1 MFGSQNI
8 SKIHLQDP
16 ISNTIFS
23 AGSGLLDHILGPLGF
38 TLGRV
43 VFPKHSTEGWRLA
56 IYDRFISQQEYSIMD
71 HNSKREERQSTL
83 KSMWRTHSDYSIV
96 VVCMLIRQ

>member
-8 SKIHLQDP
+8 SQIHLQDP
-16 ISNTIFS
+16 ISNTISS

-43 VFPKHSTEGWRLA
+43 IFTKHSTEYRGRYRAAVSANITKNSA
-56 IYDRFISQQEYSIMD
+56 IGNIMHIWIVNIEINIFTVLQKD
-71 HNSKREERQSTL
+71 LKNVLERKL
-83 KSMWRTHSDYSIV
+83 
-96 VVCMLIRQ
+96 LI